1 MRFEIRLMVVA
12 AAAAV
17 VALWAGVA
25 MSHAE
30 RKRACDGGK
39 CRIVCREQI
48 KDGSGA
54 TVDYEEGTTI
64 TVREPD
70 GRVRRFKCTDGNWV
84 QIRLVGGKPFKFP
97 TTRK

>member
-1 MRFEIRLMVVA
+1 MRREIIVMVVA

-17 VALWAGVA
+17 VALCVGVTA
-25 MSHAE
+25 SNAE

-39 CRIVCREQI
+39 CRIVCREEVR
-48 KDGSGA
+48 DGTGA

-64 TVREPD
+64 TIREKD
-70 GRVRRFKCTDGNWV
+70 GKVRRFKCTDGHWV
-84 QIRLVGGKPFKFP
+84 QIRLVGGQQFKFP